1 MKIDKF
7 KVEDW
12 FNKHEK
18 DALYDLADTC
28 VDSFSID
35 ELLSITGNREIN
47 INEVFNRK

>member
-12 FNKHEK
+12 FNKYEK

-28 VDSFSID
+28 VDSLSLE
-35 ELLSITGNREIN
+35 ELLSITGDRQKKSGRS
-47 INEVFNRK
+47 F